1 MTISTK
7 YTRADE
13 RWSISRKH
21 SVLADIAAGKLSA
34 LGAYPLL
41 GITLDELNAWRIS
54 FDAYG
59 PGGLRATH
67 RNIIAKETRRL
78 RKRGHVLRW
87 HRDTEGRIISREI
100 FAPHRAGRAVA

>member
-21 SVLADIAAGKLSA
+21 SVLA
-34 LGAYPLL
+34 
-41 GITLDELNAWRIS
+41 
-54 FDAYG
+54 
-59 PGGLRATH
+59 
-67 RNIIAKETRRL
+67 RRL

-87 HRDTEGRIISREI
+87 HCDTEGRIISREI
-100 FAPHRAGRAVA
+100 FVPHRAGRAVA